1 MKNRKKAMKRTMLF
15 IHANTYFTGLLPVAI
30 SIKKSGRYEPRFL
43 FCGTYPTL
51 PNELDRCRQEGLS
64 FHANSSVAYNT
75 AKKLLRKMPAFIL
88 SSLRYSK
95 IIISRIVFNNIMI
108 QTLLLYNRIKL
119 FRQLINEQ
127 DISLVI
133 MPADNR
139 YDQAAIV
146 KAAHNEKVPVV
157 VIPQF
162 MASALEW
169 AEFVWEKREYSARSW
184 ANRFA
189 CSLFPRWGYVHK
201 GRRLIALPANQVFAR
216 EWLGIAPPLPW
227 ILHSGHAD
235 ALAVESEAVRD
246 YCIAEGLPPEKI
258 KVTGSSTH
266 DIISAIISKLADKRL
281 ELYADLSLPDDR
293 PMILSALP
301 PDSLYMGRPQ
311 CEFKKYDDLIE
322 FWCRSLAAIKSFNI
336 VICLHPS
343 ETVQKMKYIERYGV
357 KIAKKPTYELIPLCD
372 IFVASISS
380 TIQWAI
386 ACGKPVV
393 NYDVYR
399 YRYTDYV
406 NVEGVISIEDKS
418 DYANTLQRLT
428 SDAEYRAEM
437 TARQSVHANRWGRLD
452 GGAGDRLM
460 HLFDDLIDHYDNRN
474 EGGGNLEDG
483 SAS

>member
-1 MKNRKKAMKRTMLF
+1 M
-15 IHANTYFTGLLPVAI
+15 PV
-30 SIKKSGRYEPRFL
+30 
-43 FCGTYPTL
+43 
-51 PNELDRCRQEGLS
+51 
-64 FHANSSVAYNT
+64 
-75 AKKLLRKMPAFIL
+75 FIL
-88 SSLRYSK
+88 SGLRYIK
-95 IIISRIVFNNIMI
+95 LIISRIVFRNLFV
-108 QTLLLYNRIKL
+108 QTLLLYKRIKYY
-119 FRQLINEQ
+119 RQYINKQ

-133 MPADNR
+133 LPADNR

-146 KAAHNEKVPVV
+146 KAAHHKEVPVV

-169 AEFVWEKREYSARSW
+169 AEVVWEKREYSARSW

-201 GRRLIALPANQVFAR
+201 GRRLVALPANQILAR
-216 EWLGIAPPLPW
+216 EWLGIAPPRPW

-266 DIISAIISKLADKRL
+266 DIISAIISKKEEKRL

-301 PDSLYMGRPQ
+301 PDFIYMGRPQ
-311 CEFKKYDDLIE
+311 CEFQKYDELIE

-343 ETVQKMKYIERYGV
+343 ISVQEMKHIERFGV
-357 KIAKKPTYELIPLCD
+357 KIAKEPTYELIPLCD
-372 IFVASISS
+372 IFVASVSS

-399 YRYTDYV
+399 YRYTDYL
-406 NVEGVISIEDKS
+406 NVEGVISIENKS
-418 DYANTLQRLT
+418 DYEDTLRRLT
-428 SDAEYRAEM
+428 SDVEYRAEI

-452 GGAGDRLM
+452 GRAGDRLIQ
-460 HLFDDLIDHYDNRN
+460 LFDDLIDQYSNSS
-474 EGGGNLEDG
+474 EGGANFEDG
-483 SAS
+483 SIS

>member
-1 MKNRKKAMKRTMLF
+1 MKRVLIP
-15 IHANTYFTGLLPVAI
+15 IHTNTYFTGLLPVAI
-30 SIKKSGRYEPRFL
+30 NLKKSGRYEPRFL
-43 FCGTYPTL
+43 FCRAYPTL
-51 PNELDRCRQEGLS
+51 PNDLDRCRKERLL
-64 FHANSSVAYNT
+64 FHASYSEAHNT
-75 AKKLLRKMPAFIL
+75 AKKLLQKIPVFIL
-88 SSLRYSK
+88 SSLKYIRL
-95 IIISRIVFNNIMI
+95 IISRIVYKNLLI
-108 QTLLLYNRIKL
+108 QILVLYNQIK
-119 FRQLINEQ
+119 FIRQFINEQ
-127 DISLVI
+127 GISLVI
-133 MPADNR
+133 LPADNR

-146 KAAHNEKVPVV
+146 KAAHDEKVPVV
-157 VIPQF
+157 VTPQF

-189 CSLFPRWGYVHK
+189 CFLFPRWGYVHK

-216 EWLGIAPPLPW
+216 EWLGIAPLLPW

-235 ALAVESEAVRD
+235 ALAVENEAVRD

-266 DIISAIISKLADKRL
+266 DIISATISKSAGKRL
-281 ELYADLSLPDDR
+281 ELYTDLFLPDDR

-301 PDSLYMGRPQ
+301 PDSLCMGRPQ
-311 CEFKKYDDLIE
+311 CEFNKYDDLIE
-322 FWCRSLAAIKSFNI
+322 FWCSSLAAIKAYNI

-343 ETVQKMKYIERYGV
+343 VTIREMKHIERFGV
-357 KIAKKPTYELIPLCD
+357 KIAKEPTYQLIPLCD

-406 NVEGVISIEDKS
+406 NVDGVISIENKS
-418 DYANTLQRLT
+418 DFVNTLQRLA
-428 SDAEYRAEM
+428 SDANYCAEM
-437 TARQSVHANRWGRLD
+437 VARQSVHAKRWGRLD
-452 GGAGDRLM
+452 GKAGDRLM
-460 HLFDDLIDHYDNRN
+460 QLFDDLIDQYPKSR
-474 EGGGNLEDG
+474 EGGVNSGEG

>member
-1 MKNRKKAMKRTMLF
+1 MENSKTAMKHALLI
-15 IHANTYFTGLLPVAI
+15 IHTNTYFTGLLPVAI
-30 SIKKSGRYEPRFL
+30 RLKKSGKYEPSFL
-43 FCGTYPTL
+43 FCNAYPTL
-51 PNELDRCRQEGLS
+51 PSDLDRCRKERLS
-64 FHANSSVAYNT
+64 FHANYSEAEVRNT
-75 AKKLLRKMPAFIL
+75 AKKLLRKMPVFIW
-88 SSLRYSK
+88 SSLKY
-95 IIISRIVFNNIMI
+95 ISQLVYENNVFI
-108 QTLLLYNRIKL
+108 QTRILHKQIKL
-119 FRQLINEQ
+119 IRQFINAQ
-127 DISLVI
+127 GISLVI
-133 MPADNR
+133 LPADNR

-146 KAAHNEKVPVV
+146 KAAHDEKVPVV

-169 AEFVWEKREYSARSW
+169 AEFVWENREYSARSW

-235 ALAVESEAVRD
+235 ALAVESAAVRD

-266 DIISAIISKLADKRL
+266 DNISEITSKSAEKRL
-281 ELYADLSLPDDR
+281 ELYTDLFLPTDR

-311 CEFKKYDDLIE
+311 CDFKKYDDLIE
-322 FWCRSLAAIKSFNI
+322 FWCRSLAAIKTYNI

-343 ETVQKMKYIERYGV
+343 VTVREMKHIERFGIKV
-357 KIAKKPTYELIPLCD
+357 AKEPTYELIPLCD
-372 IFVASISS
+372 IFVASISA

-386 ACGKPVV
+386 ACSKPVV

-399 YRYTDYV
+399 CRYTDYV
-406 NVEGVISIEDKS
+406 NVDGVISIEDKG
-418 DYANTLQRLT
+418 DFVNALQRLT
-428 SDAEYRAEM
+428 IDQNYYEDMA
-437 TARQSVHANRWGRLD
+437 ARQSVDANRWGRLD
-452 GGAGDRLM
+452 GRAGDRLM
-460 HLFDDLIDHYDNRN
+460 QLFDDLIDQYTKSKA
-474 EGGGNLEDG
+474 GGVNLEDG